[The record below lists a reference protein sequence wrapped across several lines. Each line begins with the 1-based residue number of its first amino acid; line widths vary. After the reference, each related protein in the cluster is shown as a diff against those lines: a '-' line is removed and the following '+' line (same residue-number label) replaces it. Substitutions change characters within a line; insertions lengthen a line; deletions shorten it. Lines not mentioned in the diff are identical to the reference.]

1 MCKKDIC
8 DTPVDEDVRTS
19 PSPTPA
25 GSEMWSLITS
35 QPSSPPTRSSQMQE
49 EDLQQ
54 YSIHLNRGNA
64 RPHAESNPV
73 TWWHNHQQQFPILA
87 SSALEYFAAPCTS
100 VDSERLFS
108 TAGIIFGNKRRQRLL
123 GKTARLF
130 LMINANTNKD
140 TSRACKAWS
149 QREVER
155 YGCHGS
161 SNPPSTSSEQSSSED
176 SEEFSE
182 ESVEF

>member
-1 MCKKDIC
+1 
-8 DTPVDEDVRTS
+8 
-19 PSPTPA
+19 
-25 GSEMWSLITS
+25 
-35 QPSSPPTRSSQMQE
+35 MQE
-49 EDLQQ
+49 EDLQMELQQ

-73 TWWHNHQQQFPILA
+73 IWWHNHQQQFPILA
-87 SSALEYFAAPCTS
+87 SSALES

-155 YGCHGS
+155 YGCHES

-176 SEEFSE
+176 SEEEFSE
-182 ESVEF
+182 ESVEL